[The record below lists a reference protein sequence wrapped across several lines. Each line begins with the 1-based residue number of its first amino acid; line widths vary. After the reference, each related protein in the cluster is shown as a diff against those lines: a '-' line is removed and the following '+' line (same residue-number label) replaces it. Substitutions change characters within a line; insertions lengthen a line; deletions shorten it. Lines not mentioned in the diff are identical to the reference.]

1 MLTRHGNPQIRKI
14 CQCSHATFRHL
25 NPLKFFLELTMNAP
39 SPNVPAVYTTIA
51 QTQPITIAGLAIRTS
66 NSKAFD
72 DIPAHADGAINILVS
87 VA

>member
-1 MLTRHGNPQIRKI
+1 
-14 CQCSHATFRHL
+14 
-25 NPLKFFLELTMNAP
+25 MNAP